1 MPPLDRML
9 GPMTIQLLALIGLV
23 IGAGLYA
30 LLVRRRGA
38 ERLDHVTMSRALTAS
53 NEIALARMRDA
64 PRVRAAALEAIA
76 DGRDPSVLDR
86 DADAVAVIEDRRS
99 ALDRRG
105 DASRG
110 SRRRRRW
117 GRDRRKGSRR

>member
-1 MPPLDRML
+1 ML
-9 GPMTIQLLALIGLV
+9 GPMTIELLALIGLV

-30 LLVRRRGA
+30 LLVRRRGV

-64 PRVRAAALEAIA
+64 PRARAAALEALA
-76 DGRDPSVLDR
+76 DGRGLSLIDR
-86 DADAVAVIEDRRS
+86 DADPVAVIVDRRS
-99 ALDRRG
+99 AVERRG

-110 SRRRRRW
+110 SSRRRRW
-117 GRDRRKGSRR
+117 GRNRRKGSRR